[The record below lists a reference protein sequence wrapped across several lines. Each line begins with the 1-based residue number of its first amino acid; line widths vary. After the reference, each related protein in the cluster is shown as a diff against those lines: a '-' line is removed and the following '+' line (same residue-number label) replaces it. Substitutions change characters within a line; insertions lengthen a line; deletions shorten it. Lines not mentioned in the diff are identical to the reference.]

1 MIKNVVFDFGNVL
14 VLYSPE
20 YIASQYLEDGEDKRL
35 IVEILFDRL
44 YWDKLDDG
52 SIEDEELVRLAS
64 ARLPERLRPLAR
76 KIYYEWGHHLPAIPG
91 MWELVSRIK
100 REYGVKAYLLSN
112 VGTYFLNFTDEYPI
126 FSEMEKCIFSAA
138 VGHSKP
144 NRDMYEYLTDTCN
157 IRPEQTLFIDDN
169 KQNIIG
175 AEKLGIKGYLFDGN
189 VAALSEYLDK
199 ILKNLE

>member
-20 YIASQYLEDGEDKRL
+20 YIASQYLEEGEDKRL
-35 IVEILFDRL
+35 IIEILFDRL

-52 SIEDEELVRLAS
+52 SITDEELVRLACG
-64 ARLPERLRPLAR
+64 RLPERLHELAH
-76 KIYYEWGHHLPAIPG
+76 KIYYEWGHHLPAIRG
-91 MWELVSRIK
+91 MWELVTRIK
-100 REYGVKAYLLSN
+100 RDYGVKTYVLSN

-138 VGHSKP
+138 VGHAKP

-157 IRPEQTLFIDDN
+157 ILAEQTLFIDDN
-169 KQNIIG
+169 IANIEG
-175 AEKLGIKGYLFDGN
+175 AENYGIKGYLFDGD
-189 VAALSEYLDK
+189 VEKLSEYLDR
-199 ILKNLE
+199 ILKKI